1 MNGFDPIIL
10 FLEELLMLCL
20 ELCNSCLKN
29 HVVLGPLG
37 SALWVLYVFLL
48 GSLYWRRGDPVSE
61 MNVSWSWASSI
72 RSLCYK
78 YPLYLAKTPAKFSSY
93 LVVNF
98 MIRTIPKYRPAI
110 ACLNQG
116 WLFLPTSTL
125 KSSKLKVV
133 NKESWDDIL
142 LYVLNPSNSI
152 QKTDLIEKKLG
163 KVYEIAALAIWYS
176 PSLHEHFVHFLFI
189 YHSTDSLCLF
199 FHLLIYINRI
209 IKSGTILQVISHF
222 WFESFQIFKTYIP

>member
-48 GSLYWRRGDPVSE
+48 ESLHWRRGDPVSE

-98 MIRTIPKYRPAI
+98 MIRAIPKYRPAI

-142 LYVLNPSNSI
+142 LYVLNPSNR
-152 QKTDLIEKKLG
+152 KP
-163 KVYEIAALAIWYS
+163 IW
-176 PSLHEHFVHFLFI
+176 
-189 YHSTDSLCLF
+189 
-199 FHLLIYINRI
+199 
-209 IKSGTILQVISHF
+209 
-222 WFESFQIFKTYIP
+222 